1 MRKAK
6 AQEIKP
12 NFGGT
17 LTASTDF
24 TSADISLTKSKSQ
37 SQAQNEEA
45 RKYTSPTM
53 RPRQVTWPKPTS
65 VEWKLYSYGGESREN
80 EYLLQITL
88 STHASEML
96 IIIALYVNLI
106 KTDILITVALLRI
119 YYLYN

>member
-17 LTASTDF
+17 LTASADF

-65 VEWKLYSYGGESREN
+65 VEWKLYSYGGESREK

-96 IIIALYVNLI
+96 IIIALYFLN
-106 KTDILITVALLRI
+106 K
-119 YYLYN
+119 